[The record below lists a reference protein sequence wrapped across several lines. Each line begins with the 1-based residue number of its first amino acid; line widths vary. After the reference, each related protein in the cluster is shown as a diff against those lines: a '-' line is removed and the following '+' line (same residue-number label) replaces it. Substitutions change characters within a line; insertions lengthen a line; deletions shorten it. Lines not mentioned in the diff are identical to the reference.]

1 MERQDELT
9 GRASE
14 GQQLSDALSEMRRSK
29 FVAEALDV

>member
-14 GQQLSDALSEMRRSK
+14 GQQLSDALGEMRR
-29 FVAEALDV
+29 

>member
-14 GQQLSDALSEMRRSK
+14 GQQLSDALGEMRRSK